1 MINQDCSEALIR
13 ESLQMRWFCDLEVQG
28 EHSVDW
34 LFKVKLIHVC
44 FTMHIGKYHHSLW
57 SDHML
62 WSVFVRMLKQFYF
75 CE

>member
-44 FTMHIGKYHHSLW
+44 LQCILESITILCGVITCYGVYL
-57 SDHML
+57 
-62 WSVFVRMLKQFYF
+62 
-75 CE
+75 